1 MFNIISSFF
10 NRGSDDSVPASVSG
24 NARILGCE
32 VSEGGNEVLI
42 RVEILVPQE
51 QSMRHDLPAYDSAEE
66 EMARLEPPMPSNMP
80 DAAADAVDGTVS
92 GAGKIT
98 EESRDEIA
106 EAARDIKRA
115 SRQVQSAAERVVNFE
130 DNLIRESNAEAVR
143 RMSIVYGNL
152 YDGWLH
158 LRDMND
164 DGSDESVEQAESAM
178 RVALDQLRRLL
189 EQVYEAE
196 MIESEEGSQ
205 YASYSQDVDADWGD
219 VRDGCPVE
227 SVRPGVRYL
236 GKVEL
241 KEKVKPIEY
250 REY

>member
-1 MFNIISSFF
+1 MGFF
-10 NRGSDDSVPASVSG
+10 NFKWKSDDRVPASASG
-24 NARILGCE
+24 NARILGCG

-42 RVEILVPQE
+42 RVEVVVPQE
-51 QSMRHDLPAYDSAEE
+51 QSVRRDLPACDSAGGGTVG
-66 EMARLEPPMPSNMP
+66 AEPPQPPNMYDEAEGVAVD
-80 DAAADAVDGTVS
+80 DAAS
-92 GAGKIT
+92 GVGRIT
-98 EESRDEIA
+98 EESRNAIA

-115 SRQVQSAAERVVNFE
+115 SRQVQSVAESVVNFE

-164 DGSDESVEQAESAM
+164 DGSDESVEQAKRAM

-219 VRDGCPVE
+219 VREGCPVE

-241 KEKVKPIEY
+241 KEKVRPVEY